1 MQQKVDKL
9 VEQIQFLRIIFLL
22 RSLISYFLF

>member
-9 VEQIQFLRIIFLL
+9 VEQIQFLGIIFLL